1 MSDNEN
7 SNKKLMPEG
16 GSSPPTD
23 QVQTTD
29 APAVDSETKDTSS
42 AEEEEKNPQTPSTD
56 NDKDK
61 DESQGQETEGGEEP
75 NENPNKEN
83 KNDYSE
89 TAKKVGESLGEK
101 YNKMLEAKKN
111 DNNKDSLGDQMKDLN
126 EVQVDKAFVSD
137 SINLLGKISF
147 DELIGN
153 PLRAA
158 VKAQRDLAKETLS
171 YIREEGIKVD
181 ENGQG
186 QITYVTMNFIRDGK
200 QVKMRVPLLTLMP
213 VPRLSIST
221 MSYTFKAKVNAM
233 SGVVAS
239 VGSGGTPINAGI
251 STGEGSKSAAPAKQ
265 TTDSSAKGN
274 NETTGNKPGASTDNP
289 AASKDNPAASKDNP
303 AASSNN
309 PTASAAGAKPTI
321 STTPTMSVGYSSK
334 KDSGATRDSRYS
346 VETTMDI
353 SITASEGEMPRG
365 IDRLLGVLD
374 DSTEVIDPKGTLQVS
389 ADRISLVNNY
399 GAISVSY
406 RNGKGAYAPTDVT
419 CEPIEG
425 EAKPDMLESG
435 DEMLL
440 IFKAKGVYM
449 VSAGELHRIV
459 FVS

>member
-7 SNKKLMPEG
+7 NNNDLMPEG
-16 GSSPPTD
+16 GSSPPTEENP
-23 QVQTTD
+23 
-29 APAVDSETKDTSS
+29 PA
-42 AEEEEKNPQTPSTD
+42 PSTD
-56 NDKDK
+56 KDK
-61 DESQGQETEGGEEP
+61 NQRHESNEGKKSEKSEDNKSDDSKKKEEKSTLDKVVDTTTSVIGALGDAH
-75 NENPNKEN
+75 NAAQKKE
-83 KNDYSE
+83 K
-89 TAKKVGESLGEK
+89 TP
-101 YNKMLEAKKN
+101 
-111 DNNKDSLGDQMKDLN
+111 SLGDQMKDLN
-126 EVQVDKAFVSD
+126 EVQVDKTFVSD

-186 QITYVTMNFIRDGK
+186 QITYVTMNFFRDGK

-239 VGSGGTPINAGI
+239 VGSGGTPINAGM
-251 STGEGSKSAAPAKQ
+251 STDNGSKSAASAKPAK
-265 TTDSSAKGN
+265 DSSSKGN
-274 NETTGNKPGASTDNP
+274 NEKTGDEPAASTDN
-289 AASKDNPAASKDNP
+289 S
-303 AASSNN
+303 AASSNK
-309 PTASAAGAKPTI
+309 TAASAAGAKPTI

-346 VETTMDI
+346 VESTMDI

-365 IDRLLGVLD
+365 IDRLLGILD
-374 DSTEVIDPKGTLQVS
+374 DSTEVIDLKGTLQVS

-399 GAISVSY
+399 GVISVSY

-449 VSAGELHRIV
+449 VSAGELTRIV

>member
-1 MSDNEN
+1 
-7 SNKKLMPEG
+7 MPEG

-29 APAVDSETKDTSS
+29 ATAVDSETNNTSS
-42 AEEEEKNPQTPSTD
+42 AENEEENQQTPTTD
-56 NDKDK
+56 NDKNK
-61 DESQGQETEGGEEP
+61 DESQSQETEGGEEP
-75 NENPNKEN
+75 DEN
-83 KNDYSE
+83 KKEDKNDL
-89 TAKKVGESLGEK
+89 ADKLKKGGESLTQK
-101 YNKMLEAKKN
+101 YYKLLEAKKN
-111 DNNKDSLGDQMKDLN
+111 ENNKDSLGDQMKDLN
-126 EVQVDKAFVSD
+126 EVQVDKTFVSD

-251 STGEGSKSAAPAKQ
+251 STDNGSKSAAPAKP
-265 TTDSSAKGN
+265 TTDSSSKGN
-274 NETTGNKPGASTDNP
+274 NGKTGEKPAASTDNS
-289 AASKDNPAASKDNP
+289 AASTENPATSSNKT
-303 AASSNN
+303 AASA
-309 PTASAAGAKPTI
+309 TGAKSTI

-406 RNGKGAYAPTDVT
+406 RNGKGAYVPTDVT

-425 EAKPDMLESG
+425 ETKPDMLESG

>member
-1 MSDNEN
+1 
-7 SNKKLMPEG
+7 MPVG
-16 GSSPPTD
+16 GSSPPTEENP
-23 QVQTTD
+23 
-29 APAVDSETKDTSS
+29 PA
-42 AEEEEKNPQTPSTD
+42 PSTD
-56 NDKDK
+56 KDK
-61 DESQGQETEGGEEP
+61 NQRHESNEGKKSEKSEDNKSDDSKKKEEKSTLDKVVDTTTSVIGALGDAH
-75 NENPNKEN
+75 NAAQKKE
-83 KNDYSE
+83 K
-89 TAKKVGESLGEK
+89 TP
-101 YNKMLEAKKN
+101 
-111 DNNKDSLGDQMKDLN
+111 SLGDQMKDLS

-186 QITYVTMNFIRDGK
+186 QITYVTMNFFRDGK

-239 VGSGGTPINAGI
+239 VGSGGTPINAGM
-251 STGEGSKSAAPAKQ
+251 STDYGSKSAASAKPAK
-265 TTDSSAKGN
+265 DSSSKGN
-274 NETTGNKPGASTDNP
+274 NEKTGDEPAASTDN
-289 AASKDNPAASKDNP
+289 S
-303 AASSNN
+303 AASSNK
-309 PTASAAGAKPTI
+309 TAASAAGAKPTI

-449 VSAGELHRIV
+449 VSAGELTRIV

>member
-7 SNKKLMPEG
+7 NNNDLIPEG
-16 GSSPPTD
+16 GSSPPTEENL
-23 QVQTTD
+23 Q
-29 APAVDSETKDTSS
+29 AP
-42 AEEEEKNPQTPSTD
+42 PTD
-56 NDKDK
+56 NDKNQSHESNEGKKSEKSEDNKSDDSKKKEEKSTLDK
-61 DESQGQETEGGEEP
+61 TVDTTTSVIGALGDAHNAAQK
-75 NENPNKEN
+75 KE
-83 KNDYSE
+83 K
-89 TAKKVGESLGEK
+89 AP
-101 YNKMLEAKKN
+101 
-111 DNNKDSLGDQMKDLN
+111 SLGDQMKDLN
-126 EVQVDKAFVSD
+126 EVQVDKTFVSD

-181 ENGQG
+181 EDGQG
-186 QITYVTMNFIRDGK
+186 QITYVTMNFFRDGK

-239 VGSGGTPINAGI
+239 VGSGGSPINAGM
-251 STGEGSKSAAPAKQ
+251 STDNGSKSAAPAKQ
-265 TTDSSAKGN
+265 TTDSSSKGN
-274 NETTGNKPGASTDNP
+274 NEKTGDNP
-289 AASKDNPAASKDNP
+289 AASTDNS
-303 AASSNN
+303 AASSNK
-309 PTASAAGAKPTI
+309 TAASATGAKPTI
-321 STTPTMSVGYSSK
+321 ATTPTMSVGYSSK

-399 GAISVSY
+399 GVISVSY

>member
-7 SNKKLMPEG
+7 NNKDLKPG
-16 GSSPPTD
+16 GESSPPT
-23 QVQTTD
+23 
-29 APAVDSETKDTSS
+29 
-42 AEEEEKNPQTPSTD
+42 EENPQTPHTDND

-61 DESQGQETEGGEEP
+61 SQSQETEGGEEP
-75 NENPNKEN
+75 DVNNKEDENPNKEN
-83 KNDYSE
+83 KNDLANKIGNSVG
-89 TAKKVGESLGEK
+89 KVVEEGIDAWKATSNTGK
-101 YNKMLEAKKN
+101 
-111 DNNKDSLGDQMKDLN
+111 DNSLGDQMKDLN
-126 EVQVDKAFVSD
+126 EVQVDKTFVSD

-186 QITYVTMNFIRDGK
+186 QITYVTMNFFRDGK

-239 VGSGGTPINAGI
+239 VGSGGTPINAGM
-251 STGEGSKSAAPAKQ
+251 STDNGSKSAASAKPAK
-265 TTDSSAKGN
+265 DSSSKGN
-274 NETTGNKPGASTDNP
+274 NEKTGDEP
-289 AASKDNPAASKDNP
+289 AASTENS
-303 AASSNN
+303 AASSNK
-309 PTASAAGAKPTI
+309 TAASAAGAKPTI
-321 STTPTMSVGYSSK
+321 ATTPTMSVGYSSK

-346 VETTMDI
+346 VESTMDI

-365 IDRLLGVLD
+365 IDRLLGILD

-399 GAISVSY
+399 GVISISY

-449 VSAGELHRIV
+449 VSAGELTRIV

>member
-7 SNKKLMPEG
+7 NNNDLMPEG
-16 GSSPPTD
+16 GSSPPTEENP
-23 QVQTTD
+23 
-29 APAVDSETKDTSS
+29 PA
-42 AEEEEKNPQTPSTD
+42 PSTD
-56 NDKDK
+56 KDK
-61 DESQGQETEGGEEP
+61 NQRHESNEGKKSEKSEDNKSDDSKKKEEKSTLDKVVDTTTSVIGALGDAH
-75 NENPNKEN
+75 NAAQKKE
-83 KNDYSE
+83 K
-89 TAKKVGESLGEK
+89 TP
-101 YNKMLEAKKN
+101 
-111 DNNKDSLGDQMKDLN
+111 SLGDQMKDLS

-186 QITYVTMNFIRDGK
+186 QITYVTMNFFRDGK

-239 VGSGGTPINAGI
+239 VGSGGTPINAGM
-251 STGEGSKSAAPAKQ
+251 STDNGSKSAASAKPAK
-265 TTDSSAKGN
+265 DSSSKGN
-274 NETTGNKPGASTDNP
+274 NEKTGDEP
-289 AASKDNPAASKDNP
+289 AASTENST
-303 AASSNN
+303 ASSNK
-309 PTASAAGAKPTI
+309 TAASAAGAKPTI

-346 VETTMDI
+346 VESTMDI

-365 IDRLLGVLD
+365 IDRLLGILD

-399 GAISVSY
+399 GVISVSY

-449 VSAGELHRIV
+449 VSAGELTRIV

>member
-7 SNKKLMPEG
+7 NNKDLMPEG
-16 GSSPPTD
+16 GSSPPTEENP
-23 QVQTTD
+23 
-29 APAVDSETKDTSS
+29 PA
-42 AEEEEKNPQTPSTD
+42 PSTD
-56 NDKDK
+56 KDK
-61 DESQGQETEGGEEP
+61 NQRHESNEGKKSEKSEDNKSDDSKKKEEKSTLDKVVDTTTSVIGALGDAH
-75 NENPNKEN
+75 NAAQKKE
-83 KNDYSE
+83 K
-89 TAKKVGESLGEK
+89 TP
-101 YNKMLEAKKN
+101 
-111 DNNKDSLGDQMKDLN
+111 SLGDQMKDLS

-186 QITYVTMNFIRDGK
+186 QITYVTMNFFRDGK

-239 VGSGGTPINAGI
+239 VGSGGTPINAGM
-251 STGEGSKSAAPAKQ
+251 STDNGSKSAASAKPAK
-265 TTDSSAKGN
+265 DSSSKGN
-274 NETTGNKPGASTDNP
+274 NEKTGDEPAASTDN
-289 AASKDNPAASKDNP
+289 S
-303 AASSNN
+303 AASSNK
-309 PTASAAGAKPTI
+309 TAASAAGAKPTI

-346 VETTMDI
+346 VESTMDI

-365 IDRLLGVLD
+365 IDRLLGILD

-399 GAISVSY
+399 GVISVSY

-449 VSAGELHRIV
+449 VSAGELTRIV

>member
-7 SNKKLMPEG
+7 NNKDLIPEG

-23 QVQTTD
+23 QVSQTD
-29 APAVDSETKDTSS
+29 APAVDSETTDTSS
-42 AEEEEKNPQTPSTD
+42 AEEENQQAPSTD
-56 NDKDK
+56 NDKNQSH
-61 DESQGQETEGGEEP
+61 ES
-75 NENPNKEN
+75 NE
-83 KNDYSE
+83 
-89 TAKKVGESLGEK
+89 GEK
-101 YNKMLEAKKN
+101 SEKNEDNKSDDSKKKEEKSTLDKTVDTTTSVIGALGDAHN
-111 DNNKDSLGDQMKDLN
+111 AAQKNEKTPSLGDQMKDLN

-181 ENGQG
+181 EDGQG
-186 QITYVTMNFIRDGK
+186 QITYVTMNFFRDGK

-239 VGSGGTPINAGI
+239 VGSGGTPINAGM
-251 STGEGSKSAAPAKQ
+251 STDNSSKSAASAKA
-265 TTDSSAKGN
+265 TTNSSSKGN
-274 NETTGNKPGASTDNP
+274 NEKTGDEPAASTDNSAVSSNKT
-289 AASKDNPAASKDNP
+289 AASATGTKS
-303 AASSNN
+303 
-309 PTASAAGAKPTI
+309 TI

-399 GAISVSY
+399 GTISVSY

-419 CEPIEG
+419 CDPIEG

-449 VSAGELHRIV
+449 VSAGELTRIV

>member
-7 SNKKLMPEG
+7 NNNDLIPEG
-16 GSSPPTD
+16 GSSPPTEENP
-23 QVQTTD
+23 
-29 APAVDSETKDTSS
+29 PA
-42 AEEEEKNPQTPSTD
+42 PSTD
-56 NDKDK
+56 KDK
-61 DESQGQETEGGEEP
+61 NQRHESNEGKKSEKSEDNKSDDSKKKEEKSTLDKVVDTTTSVIGALGDAH
-75 NENPNKEN
+75 NAAQKKE
-83 KNDYSE
+83 K
-89 TAKKVGESLGEK
+89 TP
-101 YNKMLEAKKN
+101 
-111 DNNKDSLGDQMKDLN
+111 SLGDQMKDLS

-186 QITYVTMNFIRDGK
+186 QITYVTMNFFRDGK

-239 VGSGGTPINAGI
+239 VGSGGTPINAGM
-251 STGEGSKSAAPAKQ
+251 STDNGSKSAASAKQ
-265 TTDSSAKGN
+265 AKDSSSKGN
-274 NETTGNKPGASTDNP
+274 NEKTGDEPAASTDN
-289 AASKDNPAASKDNP
+289 S
-303 AASSNN
+303 AASSNK
-309 PTASAAGAKPTI
+309 TAASAAGAKPTI

-346 VETTMDI
+346 VESTMDI

-365 IDRLLGVLD
+365 IDRLLGILD

-399 GAISVSY
+399 GVISVSY

-449 VSAGELHRIV
+449 VSAGELTRIV

>member
-7 SNKKLMPEG
+7 KNKDLMPEG

-29 APAVDSETKDTSS
+29 ATAVDSETKDTSS
-42 AEEEEKNPQTPSTD
+42 AENEEENQQTPTTD
-56 NDKDK
+56 NDNDK

-75 NENPNKEN
+75 NKEN
-83 KNDYSE
+83 KNDVSE
-89 TAKKVGESLGEK
+89 AVKNFGESAFEK
-101 YNKMLEAKKN
+101 GKEYYNTLKN
-111 DNNKDSLGDQMKDLN
+111 KENKDSLGDQMKDLN

-239 VGSGGTPINAGI
+239 VGSGGTPINAGM
-251 STGEGSKSAAPAKQ
+251 STDNGSKSAAPAKP
-265 TTDSSAKGN
+265 TTDSSSKGN
-274 NETTGNKPGASTDNP
+274 NGKTGDNP
-289 AASKDNPAASKDNP
+289 AASTDNSAASTDNSATSSNKT
-303 AASSNN
+303 AASA
-309 PTASAAGAKPTI
+309 TGAKPTI

-406 RNGKGAYAPTDVT
+406 RNGKGAYAPADVN

-425 EAKPDMLESG
+425 ETKPDMLESG

>member
-7 SNKKLMPEG
+7 SNKDLKPG
-16 GSSPPTD
+16 GESSPPTD

-29 APAVDSETKDTSS
+29 ATAVDSETNDTSS
-42 AEEEEKNPQTPSTD
+42 AENEEKNPQTPPTD
-56 NDKDK
+56 NDKNK
-61 DESQGQETEGGEEP
+61 DEGQSQETEGGEEP
-75 NENPNKEN
+75 DEN
-83 KNDYSE
+83 KKEDKNDL
-89 TAKKVGESLGEK
+89 ADKLKKGGESLTQK
-101 YNKMLEAKKN
+101 YNKLLEAKRN
-111 DNNKDSLGDQMKDLN
+111 ENNKDSLGDQMKDLN
-126 EVQVDKAFVSD
+126 EVQVDKTFVSD

-186 QITYVTMNFIRDGK
+186 QITYVTMNFFRDGK

-251 STGEGSKSAAPAKQ
+251 STDNGSKSAAPAKP
-265 TTDSSAKGN
+265 TTDPSSKGN
-274 NETTGNKPGASTDNP
+274 NGKTGEKPAASTDNS
-289 AASKDNPAASKDNP
+289 AASTENPATSSNKT
-303 AASSNN
+303 AASA
-309 PTASAAGAKPTI
+309 TGAKSTI

-399 GAISVSY
+399 GTISVSY

-419 CEPIEG
+419 CDPIEG

>member
-7 SNKKLMPEG
+7 NNKDLMPEG

-23 QVQTTD
+23 QVTTTD
-29 APAVDSETKDTSS
+29 ATAVDSETNDTSS
-42 AEEEEKNPQTPSTD
+42 AEEEEENQQTPTTD
-56 NDKDK
+56 ND
-61 DESQGQETEGGEEP
+61 ENQGQTGNKGGEEP
-75 NENPNKEN
+75 DGNKKENENPNKEN
-83 KNDYSE
+83 KNDLPNTIGNS
-89 TAKKVGESLGEK
+89 VGKAFEEGR
-101 YNKMLEAKKN
+101 EAWKATSNAGK
-111 DNNKDSLGDQMKDLN
+111 DNSLGDQMKDLN

-239 VGSGGTPINAGI
+239 VGSGGSPINAGI
-251 STGEGSKSAAPAKQ
+251 STDNGSKSAAPAKP
-265 TTDSSAKGN
+265 TTDSSAKVN
-274 NETTGNKPGASTDNP
+274 NEKTGDKS
-289 AASKDNPAASKDNP
+289 AASKDNPAASTDNP
-303 AASSNN
+303 ATSSNN
-309 PTASAAGAKPTI
+309 PTASAAGAKPTV

-353 SITASEGEMPRG
+353 CITASEGEMPRG

-449 VSAGELHRIV
+449 VSAGELTRIV

>member
-7 SNKKLMPEG
+7 INKDLKPEG
-16 GSSPPTD
+16 SSSPPTD

-42 AEEEEKNPQTPSTD
+42 AEEENQQAPSTD
-56 NDKDK
+56 NDN

-75 NENPNKEN
+75 NKEN
-83 KNDYSE
+83 KNDFSE
-89 TAKKVGESLGEK
+89 TAKKVSKSLTDK
-101 YNKMLEAKKN
+101 YNELKEAKKN
-111 DNNKDSLGDQMKDLN
+111 DNKKDSLGDQMKDLN
-126 EVQVDKAFVSD
+126 EVQVDKTFVSD

-186 QITYVTMNFIRDGK
+186 QITYVTMNFFRDGK

-239 VGSGGTPINAGI
+239 VGSGGTPINAGM
-251 STGEGSKSAAPAKQ
+251 STDNGSKSAASAKPAK
-265 TTDSSAKGN
+265 DSSAKGN
-274 NETTGNKPGASTDNP
+274 NEKTGDKPAASSEKPAASTDNSAVSSNKT
-289 AASKDNPAASKDNP
+289 AASATGTKS
-303 AASSNN
+303 
-309 PTASAAGAKPTI
+309 TI

-399 GAISVSY
+399 GTISVSY

-419 CEPIEG
+419 CDPIEG

>member
-7 SNKKLMPEG
+7 NNNDLKPVG
-16 GSSPPTD
+16 GSSPPTEENP
-23 QVQTTD
+23 
-29 APAVDSETKDTSS
+29 PA
-42 AEEEEKNPQTPSTD
+42 PSTD
-56 NDKDK
+56 NDKNQRH
-61 DESQGQETEGGEEP
+61 ESNEGKKSEKSE
-75 NENPNKEN
+75 EN
-83 KNDYSE
+83 KSDDS
-89 TAKKVGESLGEK
+89 KKKEEKSTLDKVVDTTTSVIGALGDAHNAAQKKEK
-101 YNKMLEAKKN
+101 TP
-111 DNNKDSLGDQMKDLN
+111 SLGDQMKDLN

-186 QITYVTMNFIRDGK
+186 QITYVTMNFFRDGK

-239 VGSGGTPINAGI
+239 VGSGGTPINAGM
-251 STGEGSKSAAPAKQ
+251 STDNGSKSAASAKPAK
-265 TTDSSAKGN
+265 DSSSKGN
-274 NETTGNKPGASTDNP
+274 NEKTGDE
-289 AASKDNPAASKDNP
+289 P
-303 AASSNN
+303 AASSNK
-309 PTASAAGAKPTI
+309 TAASAAGAKPTI

-346 VETTMDI
+346 VESTMDI

-365 IDRLLGVLD
+365 IDRLLGILD

-399 GAISVSY
+399 GVISVSY

-449 VSAGELHRIV
+449 VSAGELTRIV

>member
-7 SNKKLMPEG
+7 NNNDLMPEG
-16 GSSPPTD
+16 GSSPPTEENP
-23 QVQTTD
+23 
-29 APAVDSETKDTSS
+29 PA
-42 AEEEEKNPQTPSTD
+42 PSTD
-56 NDKDK
+56 KDK
-61 DESQGQETEGGEEP
+61 NQRHESNEGKKSEKSEDNKSDDSKKKEEKSTLDKVVDTTTSVIGALGDAH
-75 NENPNKEN
+75 NAAQKKE
-83 KNDYSE
+83 K
-89 TAKKVGESLGEK
+89 TP
-101 YNKMLEAKKN
+101 
-111 DNNKDSLGDQMKDLN
+111 SLGDQMKDLN

-186 QITYVTMNFIRDGK
+186 QITYVTMNFFRDGK

-239 VGSGGTPINAGI
+239 VGSGGTPINAGM
-251 STGEGSKSAAPAKQ
+251 STDNGSKSAASAKPAK
-265 TTDSSAKGN
+265 DSSSKGN
-274 NETTGNKPGASTDNP
+274 NEKTGDEPAASTDN
-289 AASKDNPAASKDNP
+289 S
-303 AASSNN
+303 AASSNK
-309 PTASAAGAKPTI
+309 TAASAAGAKPTI

-365 IDRLLGVLD
+365 IDRLLGILD

-449 VSAGELHRIV
+449 ISAGELHRIV

>member
-7 SNKKLMPEG
+7 NNNDLMPEG

-23 QVQTTD
+23 QVSQTD
-29 APAVDSETKDTSS
+29 APAVGSENNDTSS
-42 AEEEEKNPQTPSTD
+42 AEEKEEKPQGPSTD

-61 DESQGQETEGGEEP
+61 DESQGQETEGGEES
-75 NENPNKEN
+75 NKEN
-83 KNDYSE
+83 KNDFSE
-89 TAKKVGESLGEK
+89 TAKKVGKSLTEK
-101 YNKMLEAKKN
+101 YNELLEAKKN
-111 DNNKDSLGDQMKDLN
+111 DNKKDSLGDQMKDLN
-126 EVQVDKAFVSD
+126 EVQVDKTFVSD

-186 QITYVTMNFIRDGK
+186 QITYVTMNFFRDGK

-239 VGSGGTPINAGI
+239 VGSGGTPINAGM
-251 STGEGSKSAAPAKQ
+251 STDNGSKSAASAKPAK
-265 TTDSSAKGN
+265 DSSSKGN
-274 NETTGNKPGASTDNP
+274 NEKTGDEP
-289 AASKDNPAASKDNP
+289 AASTENS
-303 AASSNN
+303 AASSNK
-309 PTASAAGAKPTI
+309 TAASAAGAKPTI

-365 IDRLLGVLD
+365 IDRLLGILD

-449 VSAGELHRIV
+449 ISAGELHRIV

>member
-7 SNKKLMPEG
+7 SNKNLMPEG

-29 APAVDSETKDTSS
+29 ATAVDSETNNTSS
-42 AEEEEKNPQTPSTD
+42 AENEEENQQTPTTD
-56 NDKDK
+56 NDKNK
-61 DESQGQETEGGEEP
+61 DESQSQETEGGEEP
-75 NENPNKEN
+75 DEN
-83 KNDYSE
+83 KKEDKNDL
-89 TAKKVGESLGEK
+89 ADKLKKGGESLTQK
-101 YNKMLEAKKN
+101 YNKLLEAKRN
-111 DNNKDSLGDQMKDLN
+111 ENNKDSLGDQMKDLN
-126 EVQVDKAFVSD
+126 EVQVDKTFVSD

-251 STGEGSKSAAPAKQ
+251 STDNGSKSAAPAKP
-265 TTDSSAKGN
+265 TTDSSSKGN
-274 NETTGNKPGASTDNP
+274 NGKTGEKPAASTDNS
-289 AASKDNPAASKDNP
+289 AASTENSATSSNKTAAS
-303 AASSNN
+303 A
-309 PTASAAGAKPTI
+309 TGAKSTI

-406 RNGKGAYAPTDVT
+406 RNGKGAYTPTDVT

>member
-1 MSDNEN
+1 
-7 SNKKLMPEG
+7 MPG
-16 GSSPPTD
+16 GESSPPTD
-23 QVQTTD
+23 QVSQTD
-29 APAVDSETKDTSS
+29 APAVDSETTDTSS
-42 AEEEEKNPQTPSTD
+42 AEEENQQAPSTD
-56 NDKDK
+56 NDN
-61 DESQGQETEGGEEP
+61 DESQSQETEGGEKP
-75 NENPNKEN
+75 DGNKKED
-83 KNDYSE
+83 KNDLSDQLKE
-89 TAKKVGESLGEK
+89 AGKSLTQK
-101 YNKMLEAKKN
+101 YNELKEAKKN
-111 DNNKDSLGDQMKDLN
+111 DNKKDSLGDQMKDLN
-126 EVQVDKAFVSD
+126 EVQVDKTFVSD

-181 ENGQG
+181 EDGQG
-186 QITYVTMNFIRDGK
+186 QITYVTMNFFRDGK

-239 VGSGGTPINAGI
+239 VGSGGTPINAGM
-251 STGEGSKSAAPAKQ
+251 STDNGSKSAAPAKPAK
-265 TTDSSAKGN
+265 DSSSKGN
-274 NETTGNKPGASTDNP
+274 NEKTGDNPAASTDNP
-289 AASKDNPAASKDNP
+289 STSSNKTAASA
-303 AASSNN
+303 
-309 PTASAAGAKPTI
+309 TGAKPTI
-321 STTPTMSVGYSSK
+321 ATTPTMSVGYSSK

-419 CEPIEG
+419 CDPIEG

-449 VSAGELHRIV
+449 VSAGELTRIV

>member
-1 MSDNEN
+1 
-7 SNKKLMPEG
+7 MPEG

-23 QVQTTD
+23 QVTTTD
-29 APAVDSETKDTSS
+29 APAVDSETNDTSS
-42 AEEEEKNPQTPSTD
+42 AEEEEENQQTPTTD
-56 NDKDK
+56 ND
-61 DESQGQETEGGEEP
+61 ENQGQTGNKGGEEP
-75 NENPNKEN
+75 DRNKKENENPNKEN
-83 KNDYSE
+83 NNDLPNTIGNSVG
-89 TAKKVGESLGEK
+89 KVFKEGVDAWKATSNAGK
-101 YNKMLEAKKN
+101 
-111 DNNKDSLGDQMKDLN
+111 DNSLGDQMKDLN

-239 VGSGGTPINAGI
+239 VGSGGTPINTGI
-251 STGEGSKSAAPAKQ
+251 STGEGSKSAAPAKP
-265 TTDSSAKGN
+265 TTDPSAKGN
-274 NETTGNKPGASTDNP
+274 NGKTGDNP
-289 AASKDNPAASKDNP
+289 AASTDNS
-303 AASSNN
+303 AASSNQ
-309 PTASAAGAKPTI
+309 TAASATGAKPTI

-399 GAISVSY
+399 GVISVSY

-419 CEPIEG
+419 CDPIEG

>member
-7 SNKKLMPEG
+7 KNKDLMPEG

-23 QVQTTD
+23 QVSQTG
-29 APAVDSETKDTSS
+29 APAVDSETTDTSS
-42 AEEEEKNPQTPSTD
+42 AEEENQQAPSTD
-56 NDKDK
+56 NDN
-61 DESQGQETEGGEEP
+61 DESQSQETEGGEKP
-75 NENPNKEN
+75 DGNKKED
-83 KNDYSE
+83 KNDLSDQLKE
-89 TAKKVGESLGEK
+89 AGKSLTQK
-101 YNKMLEAKKN
+101 YNELKEAKKN
-111 DNNKDSLGDQMKDLN
+111 DNKKDSLGDQMKDLN
-126 EVQVDKAFVSD
+126 EVQVDKTFVSD

-186 QITYVTMNFIRDGK
+186 QITYVTMNFFRDGK

-239 VGSGGTPINAGI
+239 VGSGGTPINAGM
-251 STGEGSKSAAPAKQ
+251 STDNGSKSAASAKPAK
-265 TTDSSAKGN
+265 DSSAKGN
-274 NETTGNKPGASTDNP
+274 NEKTGDNP
-289 AASKDNPAASKDNP
+289 AASTDNS
-303 AASSNN
+303 AASSNK
-309 PTASAAGAKPTI
+309 PTASATGAKPTI

-419 CEPIEG
+419 CDPIEG

-449 VSAGELHRIV
+449 VSAGELTRIV

>member
-7 SNKKLMPEG
+7 NNKDLKPG
-16 GSSPPTD
+16 GESSPPT
-23 QVQTTD
+23 
-29 APAVDSETKDTSS
+29 
-42 AEEEEKNPQTPSTD
+42 EENPQTPHTDND

-61 DESQGQETEGGEEP
+61 SQSQSQETEGGEEP
-75 NENPNKEN
+75 DVNNKEDENPNKEN
-83 KNDYSE
+83 NNDLPDKIGNS
-89 TAKKVGESLGEK
+89 VGKAFKEGMDAWKATSNTG
-101 YNKMLEAKKN
+101 N
-111 DNNKDSLGDQMKDLN
+111 DKSLGDQIKDLN
-126 EVQVDKAFVSD
+126 EVQVDKTFVSD

-186 QITYVTMNFIRDGK
+186 QITYVTMNFFRDGK

-239 VGSGGTPINAGI
+239 VGSGGTPINAGM
-251 STGEGSKSAAPAKQ
+251 STDNGSKSAASAKPAK
-265 TTDSSAKGN
+265 DSSAKGN
-274 NETTGNKPGASTDNP
+274 NEKTGDEPAASTDN
-289 AASKDNPAASKDNP
+289 ST
-303 AASSNN
+303 ASSNK
-309 PTASAAGAKPTI
+309 TAASVTGAKPTI

-399 GAISVSY
+399 GVISVSY

-419 CEPIEG
+419 CDPIEG

-449 VSAGELHRIV
+449 VSAGELTRIV

>member
-7 SNKKLMPEG
+7 NNKDLKPGG

-23 QVQTTD
+23 QDPKTD
-29 APAVDSETKDTSS
+29 ATAVGSETTDTSS
-42 AEEEEKNPQTPSTD
+42 AEEENQQAPSTD
-56 NDKDK
+56 NDKNQSH
-61 DESQGQETEGGEEP
+61 ES
-75 NENPNKEN
+75 NE
-83 KNDYSE
+83 
-89 TAKKVGESLGEK
+89 GEK
-101 YNKMLEAKKN
+101 SEKNEDNKSDDSKKKEEKSTLDKAVDTTTSVIGALGDAHN
-111 DNNKDSLGDQMKDLN
+111 AAQKNEKTPSLGDQMKDLN

-186 QITYVTMNFIRDGK
+186 QITYVTMNFFRDGK

-239 VGSGGTPINAGI
+239 VGSGGTPINAGM
-251 STGEGSKSAAPAKQ
+251 STDNGSKSAASAKPAK
-265 TTDSSAKGN
+265 DSSAKGN
-274 NETTGNKPGASTDNP
+274 NEKTGDKPAASTDNP
-289 AASKDNPAASKDNP
+289 ST
-303 AASSNN
+303 SSNK
-309 PTASAAGAKPTI
+309 PTASATGAKPTI

-419 CEPIEG
+419 CDPIEG

-449 VSAGELHRIV
+449 VSAGELTRIV

>member
-7 SNKKLMPEG
+7 NNKDLKPGG
-16 GSSPPTD
+16 GSSPPT
-23 QVQTTD
+23 
-29 APAVDSETKDTSS
+29 
-42 AEEEEKNPQTPSTD
+42 EENPQTPHTDND

-61 DESQGQETEGGEEP
+61 SQSQATAGGEEP
-75 NENPNKEN
+75 DENKKEDENPNKEN
-83 KNDYSE
+83 KNDLANKIGNS
-89 TAKKVGESLGEK
+89 VGKAFEEGKDAWKATSNTGK
-101 YNKMLEAKKN
+101 
-111 DNNKDSLGDQMKDLN
+111 DNSLGDQMKDLN

-186 QITYVTMNFIRDGK
+186 QITYVTMNFFRDGK

-251 STGEGSKSAAPAKQ
+251 STDNGSKSAASAKPAK
-265 TTDSSAKGN
+265 DSSSKGN
-274 NETTGNKPGASTDNP
+274 NEKTGDNPAASTDNP
-289 AASKDNPAASKDNP
+289 ST
-303 AASSNN
+303 SSNK

-321 STTPTMSVGYSSK
+321 ATTPTMSVGYSSK

-399 GAISVSY
+399 GVISVSY

-419 CEPIEG
+419 CDPIEG

-449 VSAGELHRIV
+449 VSAGELTRIV

>member
-7 SNKKLMPEG
+7 NNKNLMPEG

-23 QVQTTD
+23 QVSQTD
-29 APAVDSETKDTSS
+29 APAVDSETTYTSS
-42 AEEEEKNPQTPSTD
+42 AEEENQQAPSTD
-56 NDKDK
+56 NDN

-75 NENPNKEN
+75 NKEN
-83 KNDYSE
+83 KNDFSE
-89 TAKKVGESLGEK
+89 TAKNVGKSLTQK
-101 YNKMLEAKKN
+101 YNELLEAKKN
-111 DNNKDSLGDQMKDLN
+111 DNKKDSLGDQMKDLN

-181 ENGQG
+181 EDGQG
-186 QITYVTMNFIRDGK
+186 QITYVTMNFFRDGK

-239 VGSGGTPINAGI
+239 VGSGGTPINAGM
-251 STGEGSKSAAPAKQ
+251 STDNSSKSAASAKA
-265 TTDSSAKGN
+265 TTNSSSKGN
-274 NETTGNKPGASTDNP
+274 NEKTGDEPAASTDNSAVSSNKT
-289 AASKDNPAASKDNP
+289 AASATGTKS
-303 AASSNN
+303 
-309 PTASAAGAKPTI
+309 TI

-399 GAISVSY
+399 GTISVSY

-419 CEPIEG
+419 CDPIEG

-449 VSAGELHRIV
+449 VSAGELTRIV

>member
-7 SNKKLMPEG
+7 NNKDLKPGG
-16 GSSPPTD
+16 GSSPPT
-23 QVQTTD
+23 
-29 APAVDSETKDTSS
+29 
-42 AEEEEKNPQTPSTD
+42 EENSQTPPTD
-56 NDKDK
+56 NDENQSH
-61 DESQGQETEGGEEP
+61 ES
-75 NENPNKEN
+75 NE
-83 KNDYSE
+83 
-89 TAKKVGESLGEK
+89 GEK
-101 YNKMLEAKKN
+101 SEKNEDNKSDDSKKKEEKSTLDKTVDTTTSVIGALGDAHN
-111 DNNKDSLGDQMKDLN
+111 AAQKKEKTPSLGDQMKDLN

-186 QITYVTMNFIRDGK
+186 QITYVTMNFFRDGK

-239 VGSGGTPINAGI
+239 VGSGGTPINAGM
-251 STGEGSKSAAPAKQ
+251 STDNGSKSAASAKPAK
-265 TTDSSAKGN
+265 DSSAKGN
-274 NETTGNKPGASTDNP
+274 NEKTGDEPAASTDN
-289 AASKDNPAASKDNP
+289 S
-303 AASSNN
+303 AASSNK
-309 PTASAAGAKPTI
+309 TAASATGAKPTI
-321 STTPTMSVGYSSK
+321 ATTPTMSVGYSSK

-419 CEPIEG
+419 CESIEG

>member
-7 SNKKLMPEG
+7 NNNDLMPKG
-16 GSSPPTD
+16 GSSPPTEENPP
-23 QVQTTD
+23 
-29 APAVDSETKDTSS
+29 APPT
-42 AEEEEKNPQTPSTD
+42 
-56 NDKDK
+56 DKDK
-61 DESQGQETEGGEEP
+61 NQRHESNEGKKSEKSEDNKSDDSKKKEEKSTLDKAVDTTTSVIGALGDAH
-75 NENPNKEN
+75 NAAQKKE
-83 KNDYSE
+83 K
-89 TAKKVGESLGEK
+89 TP
-101 YNKMLEAKKN
+101 
-111 DNNKDSLGDQMKDLN
+111 SLGDQMKDLN
-126 EVQVDKAFVSD
+126 EVQVDKTFVSD

-186 QITYVTMNFIRDGK
+186 QITYVTMNFFRDGK

-239 VGSGGTPINAGI
+239 VGSGGTPINAGM
-251 STGEGSKSAAPAKQ
+251 STDNGSKSAASAKPAK
-265 TTDSSAKGN
+265 DSSSKGN
-274 NETTGNKPGASTDNP
+274 NEKTGDEP
-289 AASKDNPAASKDNP
+289 AASTENS
-303 AASSNN
+303 AASSNK
-309 PTASAAGAKPTI
+309 TAASAAGAKPTI

-346 VETTMDI
+346 VESTMDI

-365 IDRLLGVLD
+365 IDRLLGILD

-399 GAISVSY
+399 GVISVSY

-449 VSAGELHRIV
+449 VSAGELTRIV

>member
-7 SNKKLMPEG
+7 NNNDLMPEG
-16 GSSPPTD
+16 GSSPPT
-23 QVQTTD
+23 
-29 APAVDSETKDTSS
+29 
-42 AEEEEKNPQTPSTD
+42 EENPQTPSTD
-56 NDKDK
+56 NDKNQRHESNEGKKSEKSEDNKSDDSKKKEEKSTLDK
-61 DESQGQETEGGEEP
+61 VVDTTTSVIGALGDAHNAAQK
-75 NENPNKEN
+75 KE
-83 KNDYSE
+83 K
-89 TAKKVGESLGEK
+89 TP
-101 YNKMLEAKKN
+101 
-111 DNNKDSLGDQMKDLN
+111 SLGDQMKDLS

-186 QITYVTMNFIRDGK
+186 QITYVTMNFFRDGK

-239 VGSGGTPINAGI
+239 VGSGGTPINAGM
-251 STGEGSKSAAPAKQ
+251 STDNGSKSAASAKPAK
-265 TTDSSAKGN
+265 DSSSKGN
-274 NETTGNKPGASTDNP
+274 NEKTGDEPAASTDN
-289 AASKDNPAASKDNP
+289 S
-303 AASSNN
+303 AASSNK
-309 PTASAAGAKPTI
+309 TAASAAGAKPTI

-346 VETTMDI
+346 VESTMDI

-365 IDRLLGVLD
+365 IDRLLGILD

-399 GAISVSY
+399 GVISVSY

-449 VSAGELHRIV
+449 VSAGELTRIV

>member
-7 SNKKLMPEG
+7 NNNNLMPEG

-29 APAVDSETKDTSS
+29 ATAVDSETNDTSS
-42 AEEEEKNPQTPSTD
+42 AENEEENQQTPTTD
-56 NDKDK
+56 NDN

-75 NENPNKEN
+75 DGNKKEN
-83 KNDYSE
+83 KNDLPNTIGNSVG
-89 TAKKVGESLGEK
+89 KVVKEGMDAWKATSNAGKDNSLGE
-101 YNKMLEAKKN
+101 
-111 DNNKDSLGDQMKDLN
+111 QMKDLN

-181 ENGQG
+181 EDGQG
-186 QITYVTMNFIRDGK
+186 QITYVTMNFFRDGK

-251 STGEGSKSAAPAKQ
+251 STGEGSKSAAPAKP

-274 NETTGNKPGASTDNP
+274 NGKTGDNPTASTENS
-289 AASKDNPAASKDNP
+289 AASTENP
-303 AASSNN
+303 AASSNK
-309 PTASAAGAKPTI
+309 TAASATGAKPTI

-406 RNGKGAYAPTDVT
+406 RNGKGAYAPTDVN

-425 EAKPDMLESG
+425 ETKPDILESG

>member
-7 SNKKLMPEG
+7 NNNDLKPG
-16 GSSPPTD
+16 GESSPPTEENL
-23 QVQTTD
+23 Q
-29 APAVDSETKDTSS
+29 AP
-42 AEEEEKNPQTPSTD
+42 PTD
-56 NDKDK
+56 NDKNQSHESNEGKKSEKSEDNKSDDSKKKEEKSTLDK
-61 DESQGQETEGGEEP
+61 AVDTTTSVIGALGDAHNAAQK
-75 NENPNKEN
+75 KE
-83 KNDYSE
+83 K
-89 TAKKVGESLGEK
+89 TP
-101 YNKMLEAKKN
+101 
-111 DNNKDSLGDQMKDLN
+111 SLGDQMKDLN

-186 QITYVTMNFIRDGK
+186 QITYVTMNFFRDGK

-239 VGSGGTPINAGI
+239 VGSGGTPINAGM
-251 STGEGSKSAAPAKQ
+251 STDNGSKSAASAKPAK
-265 TTDSSAKGN
+265 DSSSKGN
-274 NETTGNKPGASTDNP
+274 NEKTGDEPAASTDN
-289 AASKDNPAASKDNP
+289 S
-303 AASSNN
+303 AASSNK
-309 PTASAAGAKPTI
+309 TAASAAGAKPTI

-346 VETTMDI
+346 VESTMDI

-365 IDRLLGVLD
+365 IDRLLGILD

-449 VSAGELHRIV
+449 ISAGELHRIV

>member
-7 SNKKLMPEG
+7 NNNDLMPEG

-23 QVQTTD
+23 QVSQTD
-29 APAVDSETKDTSS
+29 APAVDSETTDTSS
-42 AEEEEKNPQTPSTD
+42 AEEENQQAPSTD
-56 NDKDK
+56 NDN

-75 NENPNKEN
+75 NKEN
-83 KNDYSE
+83 KNDFSE
-89 TAKKVGESLGEK
+89 TAKNVGKSLTQK
-101 YNKMLEAKKN
+101 YNELLEAKKN
-111 DNNKDSLGDQMKDLN
+111 DNKKDSLGDQMKDLN

-181 ENGQG
+181 EDGQG
-186 QITYVTMNFIRDGK
+186 QITYVTMNFFRDGK

-251 STGEGSKSAAPAKQ
+251 STDNGSKSAASAKPAK
-265 TTDSSAKGN
+265 DSSAKVN
-274 NETTGNKPGASTDNP
+274 NEKTGDEPAASTDN
-289 AASKDNPAASKDNP
+289 S
-303 AASSNN
+303 AASSNK
-309 PTASAAGAKPTI
+309 TAASATGAKPTI

-406 RNGKGAYAPTDVT
+406 RNGKGAYAPTDIT
-419 CEPIEG
+419 CDPIEG

-449 VSAGELHRIV
+449 VSAGELTRIV

>member
-7 SNKKLMPEG
+7 NNNDLMSDG

-23 QVQTTD
+23 QVSQTD
-29 APAVDSETKDTSS
+29 APAVGSENNDTSS
-42 AEEEEKNPQTPSTD
+42 AEKEEEKPQAPSAD
-56 NDKDK
+56 NDKD
-61 DESQGQETEGGEEP
+61 EGQGQETEGGEKP
-75 NENPNKEN
+75 DGNKKED
-83 KNDYSE
+83 KNDLSDQLKE
-89 TAKKVGESLGEK
+89 AGKSLTQK
-101 YNKMLEAKKN
+101 YNELLEAKKN
-111 DNNKDSLGDQMKDLN
+111 DNKKDSLGDQMKDMN
-126 EVQVDKAFVSD
+126 EVEVDKAFVSD

-181 ENGQG
+181 EDGQG
-186 QITYVTMNFIRDGK
+186 QITYVTMNFFRDGK

-239 VGSGGTPINAGI
+239 VGSGGTPINAGM
-251 STGEGSKSAAPAKQ
+251 STDNGSKSAVSAKPAK
-265 TTDSSAKGN
+265 DSSAKGN
-274 NETTGNKPGASTDNP
+274 NEETGDKPATSTDN
-289 AASKDNPAASKDNP
+289 S
-303 AASSNN
+303 AASSNK
-309 PTASAAGAKPTI
+309 TATSAAGAKPTI
-321 STTPTMSVGYSSK
+321 ATTPTMSVGYSSK

-365 IDRLLGVLD
+365 IDRLLGVLH

-399 GAISVSY
+399 GVISVSY
-406 RNGKGAYAPTDVT
+406 RNGKGAYAPTEVT
-419 CEPIEG
+419 CDPIEG

-449 VSAGELHRIV
+449 VSAGELTRIV

>member
-1 MSDNEN
+1 
-7 SNKKLMPEG
+7 MPEG
-16 GSSPPTD
+16 GSSPPTEENP
-23 QVQTTD
+23 
-29 APAVDSETKDTSS
+29 PA
-42 AEEEEKNPQTPSTD
+42 PSTD
-56 NDKDK
+56 KDK
-61 DESQGQETEGGEEP
+61 NQSHESNEGKKSEKSEDNKSDDSKKKEEKSTLDKVVDTTTSVIGALGDAH
-75 NENPNKEN
+75 NAAQKKE
-83 KNDYSE
+83 K
-89 TAKKVGESLGEK
+89 TP
-101 YNKMLEAKKN
+101 
-111 DNNKDSLGDQMKDLN
+111 SLGDQMKDLS

-186 QITYVTMNFIRDGK
+186 QITYVTMNFFRDGK

-239 VGSGGTPINAGI
+239 VGSGGTPINAGM
-251 STGEGSKSAAPAKQ
+251 STDNGSKSAASAKPAK
-265 TTDSSAKGN
+265 DSSSKGN
-274 NETTGNKPGASTDNP
+274 NEKTGDEPAASTDN
-289 AASKDNPAASKDNP
+289 S
-303 AASSNN
+303 AASSNK
-309 PTASAAGAKPTI
+309 TAASAAGAKPTI

-346 VETTMDI
+346 VESTMDI

-365 IDRLLGVLD
+365 IDRLLGILD

-399 GAISVSY
+399 GVISVSY

-449 VSAGELHRIV
+449 VSAGELTRIV

>member
-7 SNKKLMPEG
+7 NNNDLMPEG
-16 GSSPPTD
+16 GSSPPTEENS
-23 QVQTTD
+23 QTPPTGND
-29 APAVDSETKDTSS
+29 KNQSHESNEGEKSEKNEDNKSDDSKKKEEKSTLDKAVDTTTSVIG
-42 AEEEEKNPQTPSTD
+42 ALGDAHNAAQKKEKTP
-56 NDKDK
+56 
-61 DESQGQETEGGEEP
+61 
-75 NENPNKEN
+75 
-83 KNDYSE
+83 
-89 TAKKVGESLGEK
+89 SLGE
-101 YNKMLEAKKN
+101 
-111 DNNKDSLGDQMKDLN
+111 QMKDLN

-186 QITYVTMNFIRDGK
+186 QITYVTMNFFRDGK

-251 STGEGSKSAAPAKQ
+251 STDNGSKSAASAKPM
-265 TTDSSAKGN
+265 TDPSAKGN
-274 NETTGNKPGASTDNP
+274 NGKAGDKPATSTEKPATSTEKPTTSSDKS
-289 AASKDNPAASKDNP
+289 AASA
-303 AASSNN
+303 
-309 PTASAAGAKPTI
+309 TGAKPTI

-399 GAISVSY
+399 GVISVSY

-449 VSAGELHRIV
+449 VSAGELTRIV

>member
-7 SNKKLMPEG
+7 NNKDLIPEG
-16 GSSPPTD
+16 GSSPPT
-23 QVQTTD
+23 
-29 APAVDSETKDTSS
+29 
-42 AEEEEKNPQTPSTD
+42 EENPQTPSTD
-56 NDKDK
+56 NDKNQRHESNEGKKSEKSEDNKSDDSKKKEEKSTLDK
-61 DESQGQETEGGEEP
+61 VVDTTTSVIGALGDAHNAAQK
-75 NENPNKEN
+75 KE
-83 KNDYSE
+83 K
-89 TAKKVGESLGEK
+89 TP
-101 YNKMLEAKKN
+101 
-111 DNNKDSLGDQMKDLN
+111 SLGDQMKDLS

-186 QITYVTMNFIRDGK
+186 QITYVTMNFFRDGK

-239 VGSGGTPINAGI
+239 VGSGGTPINAGM
-251 STGEGSKSAAPAKQ
+251 STDNGSKSAASAKPAK
-265 TTDSSAKGN
+265 DSSSKGN
-274 NETTGNKPGASTDNP
+274 NEKTGDEPAASTDN
-289 AASKDNPAASKDNP
+289 S
-303 AASSNN
+303 AASSNK
-309 PTASAAGAKPTI
+309 TAASAAGAKPTI
-321 STTPTMSVGYSSK
+321 STSPTMSVGYSSK

-346 VETTMDI
+346 VESTMDI

-365 IDRLLGVLD
+365 IDRLLGILD

-399 GAISVSY
+399 GVISVSY

-449 VSAGELHRIV
+449 VSAGELTRIV

>member
-7 SNKKLMPEG
+7 NNKDLKPGG

-23 QVQTTD
+23 QDPKTD
-29 APAVDSETKDTSS
+29 ATAVGSETTDTSS
-42 AEEEEKNPQTPSTD
+42 AEEENQQAPSTD
-56 NDKDK
+56 NDKNQSH
-61 DESQGQETEGGEEP
+61 ES
-75 NENPNKEN
+75 NE
-83 KNDYSE
+83 
-89 TAKKVGESLGEK
+89 GEK
-101 YNKMLEAKKN
+101 SEKNEDNKSDDSKKKEEKSTLDKTVDTTTSVIGALGDAHN
-111 DNNKDSLGDQMKDLN
+111 AAQKKEKTPSLGDQMKDLN

-186 QITYVTMNFIRDGK
+186 QITYVTMNFFRDGK

-251 STGEGSKSAAPAKQ
+251 STDNGSKSAASAKPAK
-265 TTDSSAKGN
+265 DSSAKGN
-274 NETTGNKPGASTDNP
+274 NEKTGDNP
-289 AASKDNPAASKDNP
+289 AASTDNS
-303 AASSNN
+303 AASSNK
-309 PTASAAGAKPTI
+309 TAASATGTKSTI
-321 STTPTMSVGYSSK
+321 ATTPTMSVGYSSK

-399 GAISVSY
+399 GVISVSY

-419 CEPIEG
+419 CDPIEG

-449 VSAGELHRIV
+449 VSAGELTRIV

>member
-7 SNKKLMPEG
+7 NNKDLKPG
-16 GSSPPTD
+16 GESSPPTD

-29 APAVDSETKDTSS
+29 ATAVDSETNDTSS

-101 YNKMLEAKKN
+101 YNKMLEAKRN
-111 DNNKDSLGDQMKDLN
+111 ENNKDSLGDQMKDLN
-126 EVQVDKAFVSD
+126 EVQVDKTFVSD

-251 STGEGSKSAAPAKQ
+251 STDNGSKPVASAKQ
-265 TTDSSAKGN
+265 TTDSSSKGN
-274 NETTGNKPGASTDNP
+274 NGKTGDNP
-289 AASKDNPAASKDNP
+289 AASTDNSAASTE
-303 AASSNN
+303 N
-309 PTASAAGAKPTI
+309 PTASSNKTAASATGAKPTI

-406 RNGKGAYAPTDVT
+406 RNGKGAYTPTDVT

-425 EAKPDMLESG
+425 ETKPDMLESG

>member
-7 SNKKLMPEG
+7 NNKDLKPG
-16 GSSPPTD
+16 GESSPPTD
-23 QVQTTD
+23 QVSQTD
-29 APAVDSETKDTSS
+29 APAVDSETTDTSS
-42 AEEEEKNPQTPSTD
+42 AEEENQQAPSTD
-56 NDKDK
+56 NDN

-75 NENPNKEN
+75 DGNKKED
-83 KNDYSE
+83 KNDLSDQLKE
-89 TAKKVGESLGEK
+89 AGKSLTEK
-101 YNKMLEAKKN
+101 YNKLLEAKKN
-111 DNNKDSLGDQMKDLN
+111 ENNKDSLGDQMKDLN
-126 EVQVDKAFVSD
+126 EVQVDKTFVSD

-186 QITYVTMNFIRDGK
+186 QITYVTMNFFRDGK

-251 STGEGSKSAAPAKQ
+251 STDNGSKSAVSAKPAK
-265 TTDSSAKGN
+265 DSSTKGN
-274 NETTGNKPGASTDNP
+274 NEKTGDNP
-289 AASKDNPAASKDNP
+289 AASTDNS
-303 AASSNN
+303 AASSNK
-309 PTASAAGAKPTI
+309 TAASATGAKPTI
-321 STTPTMSVGYSSK
+321 ATTPTMSVGYSSK

-399 GAISVSY
+399 GVISVSY

-419 CEPIEG
+419 CDPIEG

-449 VSAGELHRIV
+449 VSAGELTRIV

>member
-7 SNKKLMPEG
+7 NNNDLMPEG

-23 QVQTTD
+23 QVSQTD
-29 APAVDSETKDTSS
+29 APAVGSENNDTSS
-42 AEEEEKNPQTPSTD
+42 AEEKEEKPQGPSTD

-61 DESQGQETEGGEEP
+61 DESQGQETEGGEES
-75 NENPNKEN
+75 NKEN
-83 KNDYSE
+83 KNDFSE
-89 TAKKVGESLGEK
+89 TAKKVGKSLTEK
-101 YNKMLEAKKN
+101 YNELLEAKKN
-111 DNNKDSLGDQMKDLN
+111 DNKKDSLGDQMKDLN

-186 QITYVTMNFIRDGK
+186 QITYVTMNFFRDGK

-251 STGEGSKSAAPAKQ
+251 STDNGSKSAASAKPAK
-265 TTDSSAKGN
+265 DSSSKGN
-274 NETTGNKPGASTDNP
+274 NEKTGDEP
-289 AASKDNPAASKDNP
+289 AASTENS
-303 AASSNN
+303 AASSNK
-309 PTASAAGAKPTI
+309 TAASAAGAKPTI

-449 VSAGELHRIV
+449 VSAGELTRIV

>member
-7 SNKKLMPEG
+7 NNNDLMPEG

-23 QVQTTD
+23 QVSTTD
-29 APAVDSETKDTSS
+29 ATAVDSETNDTSS
-42 AEEEEKNPQTPSTD
+42 AENEEENQQTPTTD
-56 NDKDK
+56 NDN

-186 QITYVTMNFIRDGK
+186 QITYVTMNFFRDGK

-251 STGEGSKSAAPAKQ
+251 STGEGSKSAAPAKP
-265 TTDSSAKGN
+265 TTDSSSKGN
-274 NETTGNKPGASTDNP
+274 NGKTGDNP
-289 AASKDNPAASKDNP
+289 AASTDNSAASTENSATSSNKT
-303 AASSNN
+303 AASA
-309 PTASAAGAKPTI
+309 TGAKSTI